1 MTAGPVRLRSPRFL
15 PGVGACFTL
24 VGTSERLPTWTM
36 GDVCSGTIHE
46 SGVESVWHVDQIFP
60 CRVYIDSNR
69 RDSRI

>member
-15 PGVGACFTL
+15 PGVGACFIL

-46 SGVESVWHVDQIFP
+46 SGVESVWHVDQIAVTL
-60 CRVYIDSNR
+60 RYEYRLLVAVIS
-69 RDSRI
+69 